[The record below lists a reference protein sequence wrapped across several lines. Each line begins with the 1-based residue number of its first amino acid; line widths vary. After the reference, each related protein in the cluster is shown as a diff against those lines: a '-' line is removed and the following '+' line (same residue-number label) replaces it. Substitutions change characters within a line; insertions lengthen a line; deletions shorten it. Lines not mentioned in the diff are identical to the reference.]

1 MIGVTSYNDVSAAE
15 KINLLGAFGSLSLF
29 QQLTV
34 MGDAEWIKGNSSS
47 MSIEADMFD
56 RNTANSSLKQFALM
70 IEADYP
76 LMQGFDLKF
85 MYDFFDPNTDI
96 KGGAATRYS
105 AGFEFMPFGR
115 RRSTSPASF
124 HEGQHVPKPGNHRP
138 PGRFSSLSLEGY

>member
-105 AGFEFMPFGR
+105 AGFEFMPFAGVEVR
-115 RRSTSPASF
+115 PLLRFTKDNTSPNREITDLQVVF
-124 HEGQHVPKPGNHRP
+124 H
-138 PGRFSSLSLEGY
+138 LYL